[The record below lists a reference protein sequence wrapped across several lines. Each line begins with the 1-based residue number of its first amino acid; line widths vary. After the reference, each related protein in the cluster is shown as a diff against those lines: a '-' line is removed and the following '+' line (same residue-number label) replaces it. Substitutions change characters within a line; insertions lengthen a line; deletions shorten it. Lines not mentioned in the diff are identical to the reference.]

1 MREVIFIK
9 LSKRFPSVFIFSAAL
24 AVMIFSVLFPAETAE
39 AAKDGLSL
47 CAEKV
52 IPSLFMFVC
61 AARLISKSGI
71 DTIII

>member
-47 CAEKV
+47 CAEKNGKDRDGE
-52 IPSLFMFVC
+52 S
-61 AARLISKSGI
+61 RRENKYRGETS
-71 DTIII
+71 